1 MNELKGDLP
10 EGFKMTELG
19 PLPEEWEVVRLG
31 DVFEFSRKLRNLEV
45 NDDDL
50 IPFIPMES
58 ISEESQSIKSW
69 EQKKYSEISSGSFVF
84 KNDIIIAKITPSFE
98 NGKQA
103 ILDGLPM
110 DFGYATT
117 EIWALHPKNEQ
128 VITQH
133 LYNYIKIHSIRMDL
147 AKKME
152 GSTGRQRLPRHVL
165 ENLLIPLPP
174 LPEQRKIAAIL
185 SAIQEAKEK
194 TEAVISATRDLKK
207 SMMNYLFTYGP
218 VPLPEAEN
226 VPLKETEV
234 GMVPEEWEVVRLGEV
249 VIKSKGIQ
257 RGPWGGSIKKEI
269 FVPEGYAVY
278 EQSNVISG
286 NVTNFRYFINK
297 DKFEELKD
305 FEVKEGDILITA
317 AGTLGKLI
325 ILPNKIHKGIINQ
338 ALIRIRTDEDIIN
351 KIYFKYLFDLIVEQG
366 IIDSYS
372 HGATLK
378 NLSSIRVLQNIK
390 IPLPPLPTQ
399 QKIASMLSAIDQK
412 IEAEE
417 NKKKALEDLF
427 KTLLHNLMTAKI
439 RVNSLE
445 VGV

>member
-1 MNELKGDLP
+1 
-10 EGFKMTELG
+10 
-19 PLPEEWEVVRLG
+19 
-31 DVFEFSRKLRNLEV
+31 
-45 NDDDL
+45 
-50 IPFIPMES
+50 
-58 ISEESQSIKSW
+58 
-69 EQKKYSEISSGSFVF
+69 
-84 KNDIIIAKITPSFE
+84 
-98 NGKQA
+98 
-103 ILDGLPM
+103 
-110 DFGYATT
+110 
-117 EIWALHPKNEQ
+117 
-128 VITQH
+128 
-133 LYNYIKIHSIRMDL
+133 
-147 AKKME
+147 
-152 GSTGRQRLPRHVL
+152 
-165 ENLLIPLPP
+165 
-174 LPEQRKIAAIL
+174 
-185 SAIQEAKEK
+185 
-194 TEAVISATRDLKK
+194 
-207 SMMNYLFTYGP
+207 
-218 VPLPEAEN
+218 
-226 VPLKETEV
+226 
-234 GMVPEEWEVVRLGEV
+234 EEWEVVRLGEV